1 MRRYAIETDAQGRV
15 TYLSALDAPKAG
27 QITIEG
33 PIPEMPDP
41 GPGEAA
47 VLCVEDGRFVYRLEP
62 CEPPTVPGPDPEPP
76 SGPTHAEVEQA
87 RQAAYRERVDPLTAE
102 IARLRDMAPGDP
114 RIAEA
119 EAEREVAVAEIV
131 AANPYPEEEDE
142 Q

>member
-1 MRRYAIETDAQGRV
+1 MNKTYAIETDAQGRV

-41 GPGEAA
+41 GPGEVS
-47 VLCVEDGRFVYRLEP
+47 VLCVEDGRFVWRTEAA
-62 CEPPTVPGPDPEPP
+62 ETPEPAP
-76 SGPTHAEVEQA
+76 APEPEKRTPTHAEVEQA

-102 IARLRDMAPGDP
+102 ISRLRDMAPDDP

-119 EAEREVAVAEIV
+119 EAEREAAVAAIV
-131 AANPYPEEEDE
+131 AANPYPEEA
-142 Q
+142 